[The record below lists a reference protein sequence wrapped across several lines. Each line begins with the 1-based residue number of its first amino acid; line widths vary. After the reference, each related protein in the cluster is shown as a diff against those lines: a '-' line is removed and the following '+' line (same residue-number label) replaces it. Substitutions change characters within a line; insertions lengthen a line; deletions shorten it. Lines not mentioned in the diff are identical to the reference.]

1 MVHDAHE
8 AKSKMGKVGWHLN
21 PFSNLNCHV
30 RALRVWTESRE
41 GSHKGISAGPPGG
54 RINLFL
60 VKLDPCWSISFNQ
73 TKLLDKTVFLRI
85 YGTENTDNTQGKL
98 SSLLIQIFFLS
109 PDLSKWNHGSSALRS
124 ILIRFQLMVLF
135 GNTFPFATR
144 LIFSNI
150 WCSKGAA
157 GRRGQGEHWTPI
169 EKLFYIFKVKSDLLK
184 KDLFRQSDYH
194 LIRGGQ
200 NKRFG
205 SM

>member
-1 MVHDAHE
+1 MDWKQRREPQRH
-8 AKSKMGKVGWHLN
+8 
-21 PFSNLNCHV
+21 FSWSS
-30 RALRVWTESRE
+30 RSSRV
-41 GSHKGISAGPPGG
+41 
-54 RINLFL
+54 NLFL
-60 VKLDPCWSISFNQ
+60 ALSSETGSMLIFFIQPNEM
-73 TKLLDKTVFLRI
+73 LDKSGLLRI
-85 YGTENTDNTQGKL
+85 YGTENTDNTQGKP
-98 SSLLIQIFFLS
+98 SPLLIQIFFLS

-150 WCSKGAA
+150 WCLKGAA